1 MSGKRWT
8 ALVTAAVL
16 FLGMVFL
23 AARLGGGVPRGTGQ
37 WEERFVQGDGPD
49 KIAVVK
55 VEGEIVQTGDLTTAA
70 VAEDLVSQLEQA
82 GEDPAVKAVILR
94 INSPGGSVVA
104 SDEIYR
110 EVLEL
115 QRAGKPVVASMGEVA
130 ASGGYYVAAGA
141 RRIVANPSTFTG
153 SIGVIL
159 VLLNLEGAAGN
170 LGVDPIIIKAGRLK
184 DIGSPF
190 RELTEEERQI
200 FQGMI
205 DQSYQQFVDVVAEG
219 RHMSESEA
227 REIATG
233 RPYTGLQADDLGLVD
248 RLGDFDVAVGTARRL
263 AGLERATVV
272 EYRPQVSLQDLLGRG
287 FPGVRS
293 PVEELERQ
301 VGVTGPVLKYLYVT

>member
-1 MSGKRWT
+1 M
-8 ALVTAAVL
+8 ALATAAVL

-23 AARLGGGVPRGTGQ
+23 AARLGGGIPRSAGV
-37 WEERFVQGDGPD
+37 WNERFVQGEGPD
-49 KIAVVK
+49 KIAVVS
-55 VEGEIVQTGDLTTAA
+55 VEGEIVQTGDLTSAA
-70 VAEDLVSQLEQA
+70 VADDLVSQLRQA
-82 GEDPAVKAVILR
+82 REDDAVKAVILR

-104 SDEIYR
+104 SDQIYH
-110 EVLEL
+110 EVLEV

-130 ASGGYYVAAGA
+130 ASGGYYIAAGA

-170 LGVDPIIIKAGRLK
+170 LGVEPIIIKAGRLK

-190 RELTEEERQI
+190 RDLTEEERQI

-205 DQSYQQFVDVVAEG
+205 DQSYDQFVDVVAEG
-219 RHMSESEA
+219 RHMSAAEVEQV
-227 REIATG
+227 ATG
-233 RPYTGLQADDLGLVD
+233 RPFTGEQAQDLGLVD
-248 RLGDFDVAVGTARRL
+248 RLGTFDVAVGTARRL

-272 EYRPQVSLQDLLGRG
+272 EYEPQVSLEDLVGGG
-287 FPGVRS
+287 FPGLRS